1 MPARSA
7 RRKGPSKGKHDD
19 PGDEKVSDQ
28 TRTFELEDEQV
39 FSGAGRGPTP
49 DEAAAAERAAPVTD
63 HTRAA
68 YKEMLD
74 RGAHQRGEGR
84 I

>member
-1 MPARSA
+1 M
-7 RRKGPSKGKHDD
+7 GKEDD
-19 PGDEKVSDQ
+19 PGYDKVTDQ
-28 TRTFELEDEQV
+28 TRRFELEDEQV

-49 DEAAAAERAAPVTD
+49 EEAAAAERAGPVTD
-63 HTRAA
+63 RTRQA

-74 RGAHQRGEGR
+74 RGAQQQGEGR

>member
-1 MPARSA
+1 M
-7 RRKGPSKGKHDD
+7 GKEDD
-19 PGDEKVSDQ
+19 PGYDKVTDQ
-28 TRTFELEDEQV
+28 TRRFELEDEQV

-49 DEAAAAERAAPVTD
+49 EEAAAAERAGPVTD
-63 HTRAA
+63 HTRQA

-74 RGAHQRGEGR
+74 RGAHQQGEGR

>member
-1 MPARSA
+1 MGAE
-7 RRKGPSKGKHDD
+7 DD
-19 PGDEKVSDQ
+19 PGYDKVTDE

-39 FSGAGRGPTP
+39 FPGAGRGPTP

-63 HTRAA
+63 HTREA
-68 YKEMLD
+68 YKEMLY
-74 RGAHQRGEGR
+74 RGAHQQGEGR

>member
-1 MPARSA
+1 MGRE
-7 RRKGPSKGKHDD
+7 DD
-19 PGDEKVSDQ
+19 PGYEKVTDQ
-28 TRTFELEDEQV
+28 TRMFEEEDEQV

-49 DEAAAAERAAPVTD
+49 AEAAAAERAAAVSD
-63 HTRAA
+63 DTRSA
-68 YKEMLD
+68 YKEMVD

>member
-1 MPARSA
+1 M
-7 RRKGPSKGKHDD
+7 GMHDD
-19 PGDEKVSDQ
+19 PGYDKVTDL

-39 FSGAGRGPTP
+39 FAGAGRGPTA
-49 DEAAAAERAAPVTD
+49 DEAAAAERAAPLGD

-68 YKEMLD
+68 YKEMID
-74 RGAHQRGEGR
+74 RGAHQLGEGR

>member
-1 MPARSA
+1 M
-7 RRKGPSKGKHDD
+7 GNQDD
-19 PGDEKVSDQ
+19 PGYERVTDL

-39 FSGAGRGPTP
+39 FAGAGRGPTP
-49 DEAAAAERAAPVTD
+49 DEERAAERAGPVSER
-63 HTRAA
+63 TRQA
-68 YKEMLD
+68 YLEMTD

>member
-1 MPARSA
+1 M
-7 RRKGPSKGKHDD
+7 GKEDD
-19 PGDEKVSDQ
+19 PGYDKVTDQ
-28 TRTFELEDEQV
+28 TRRFELEDEQV

-49 DEAAAAERAAPVTD
+49 EEAAAAERAGPVTD
-63 HTRAA
+63 RTRQA

-74 RGAHQRGEGR
+74 RGAHQQGEGR